1 MNLSKRDDTK
11 ELQILG
17 KTLFFDPILSANN
30 KRACA
35 SCHDPKKA
43 FTDGKA
49 KSISFNFEGTVERNS
64 PTLMNSVYS
73 DRFFYDL
80 RAQKLEDQVDHVI
93 TSSKEFDTD
102 YTKIIDKLSS
112 NSEYVAMF
120 RKAYP
125 HINSSKIVNKYT
137 ITTALAAYVGN
148 LVSFDSDFDKY
159 IRKEIS
165 EIDSSVIRGYNLF
178 AGKALCGTCHFT
190 PTFNGTVPPFFIE
203 TDSENLGVT
212 VSSNLKQPVLD
223 TDLGR
228 AKGLLKDRLEIF
240 NHSFKTLTIRNIEL
254 TAPYMHN
261 GAFKTLEEVLE
272 FYNEGGG
279 MGLGLDNPY
288 QTLPDD
294 KLNLTKQEKADII
307 AFMKSLTDNPKVEV
321 PTLPKYQN
329 IDRVAGGEY

>member
-1 MNLSKRDDTK
+1 MNTNFETFDRLHFIREYINPIFAKLYDSQIELNIEFQDEVSSIKQAVNFRAKEIFSTDFLNKYYYMNLSKRDDTK

-212 VSSNLKQPVLD
+212 VSSTQ
-223 TDLGR
+223 R
-228 AKGLLKDRLEIF
+228 
-240 NHSFKTLTIRNIEL
+240 
-254 TAPYMHN
+254 
-261 GAFKTLEEVLE
+261 
-272 FYNEGGG
+272 
-279 MGLGLDNPY
+279 
-288 QTLPDD
+288 
-294 KLNLTKQEKADII
+294 
-307 AFMKSLTDNPKVEV
+307 
-321 PTLPKYQN
+321 
-329 IDRVAGGEY
+329 